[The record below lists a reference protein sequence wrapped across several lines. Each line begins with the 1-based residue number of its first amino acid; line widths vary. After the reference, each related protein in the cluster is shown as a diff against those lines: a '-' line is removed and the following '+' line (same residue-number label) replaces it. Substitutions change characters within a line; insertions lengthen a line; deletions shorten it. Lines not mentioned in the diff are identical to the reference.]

1 MSNTSAANPPPV
13 PPVSSQPVAT
23 PPPPSPPARTRTTTI
38 RSSPACAATESRGD
52 YAAVN
57 PGGYYGAYQFAPT
70 TWNISASHAGM
81 PGLIGVRPDH
91 ASAWDQDQVAWVLY
105 QWQGAAPWSYE
116 C

>member
-1 MSNTSAANPPPV
+1 M
-13 PPVSSQPVAT
+13 SSQPVAT
-23 PPPPSPPARTRTTTI
+23 PPPPSPTGTNPHHDDPFLSCVRGH
-38 RSSPACAATESRGD
+38 ESRGD